1 MAEALPAVT
10 RPLAVAAMAMVLA
23 GCTRDP
29 RQVLPGEWR
38 SGTARL
44 VFYRD
49 GQVLME
55 DSTATMARYD
65 FPGKHRVRI
74 RSLAA
79 EPAVYDVLLKR
90 DSLVMCRTDQPARCY
105 RLRRAGGE

>member
-1 MAEALPAVT
+1 MT
-10 RPLAVAAMAMVLA
+10 RPLAFAAMAVVLA
-23 GCTRDP
+23 ACSRDP

-55 DSTATMARYD
+55 EGDSAATMARYD
-65 FPGKHRVRI
+65 FPEKHRVRI
-74 RSLAA
+74 RTLAA
-79 EPAVYDVLLKR
+79 EPAVYDVQLER
-90 DSLVMCRTDQPARCY
+90 DSLMMCRTDQPARCY